1 MARRVTTELI
11 DDTDTSKIADETVE
25 FALDGKGYSIDLTSK
40 NAAELREQLA
50 YWIEHARRSTRGGM
64 SKTATRAANAA
75 NNAKIRQWAAD
86 NGIVLGLRGRIPDA
100 IIAQYEAAQ

>member
-50 YWIEHARRSTRGGM
+50 YWIEHARRST
-64 SKTATRAANAA
+64 
-75 NNAKIRQWAAD
+75 
-86 NGIVLGLRGRIPDA
+86 
-100 IIAQYEAAQ
+100 